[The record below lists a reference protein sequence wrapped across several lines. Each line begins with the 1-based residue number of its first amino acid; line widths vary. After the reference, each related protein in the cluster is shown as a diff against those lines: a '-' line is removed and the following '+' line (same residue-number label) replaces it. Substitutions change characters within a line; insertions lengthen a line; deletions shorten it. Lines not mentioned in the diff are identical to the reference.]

1 MPLNLDD
8 RKKAFIDLG
17 KLLEDFLNKKL
28 NNTKKEKFLN
38 EKIDSAHRQNP
49 WFDKKNIL
57 HAFSGISYMLK
68 KEKID
73 KWLARYEQEIQ
84 KPLSPNN
91 IAVIMAGNLPLV
103 NFHDFLCVLITG
115 HNFIG
120 KLSSNDQI
128 LPVALADLLIDIEP
142 SFKNKIH
149 FTTERIS
156 DFNAVIATGSDN
168 SARYFEYYFGK
179 YPHIIRKN
187 RNSIAILDG
196 NEDMASLQALSEDI
210 FRYYGMG
217 CRNISKLLVPKD
229 YSFINFFK
237 SIESWKEILDFHKYR
252 NNYDYYKAMLLV
264 NKTEHLDNGFLLLK
278 EDENLSSPLSV
289 LFYQQYYAKEEIND
303 YINTNKHSI
312 QCIVS
317 SPANIS
323 DYHTISGIVPFGKS
337 QYPELW
343 DYADGIDTIN
353 FLLNT
358 L

>member
-1 MPLNLDD
+1 MQPNLDN
-8 RKKAFIDLG
+8 RKKAFISLG
-17 KLLEDFLNKKL
+17 ILLENFLKGEIENTEKAAFLNKK
-28 NNTKKEKFLN
+28 
-38 EKIDSAHRQNP
+38 IDAATQQNP

-73 KWLARYEQEIQ
+73 KWLSRYEQVMQ
-84 KPLSPNN
+84 KSISPKN

-115 HNFIG
+115 HNIIG

-142 SFKNKIH
+142 AFKNKIH
-149 FTTERIS
+149 FTNERIS
-156 DFNAVIATGSDN
+156 DFNGVIATGSDN

-196 NEDMASLQALSEDI
+196 DEDMVSLKALSEDI

-217 CRNISKLLVPKD
+217 CRNVSKLLVPKD
-229 YSFINFFK
+229 YSFTNFFK
-237 SIESWKEILDFHKYR
+237 SIESWKEIIDFYKYK

-278 EDENLSSPLSV
+278 EDNNLSSSLSV
-289 LFYQQYYAKEEIND
+289 LFYQRYYSKGDIRD
-303 YINTNKHSI
+303 YINTNKNSI

-317 SPANIS
+317 SPANIIN
-323 DYHTISGIVPFGKS
+323 DHTISGTVPFGKS

-353 FLLNT
+353 FLTNPF
-358 L
+358 